1 MRHVGF
7 SLLLLAPL
15 FAQDRTPD
23 DLLKLPVPQA
33 TRIASHHS
41 GAPVDSGGGP
51 GAYLGAVDFSQP
63 QAPAGTP
70 KIACILDSATLGV
83 PGPVARYQLL
93 TILGTGLGPTSGVA
107 STGDSTTSLGGV
119 NVSFSSVDPTSSGA
133 APLLYASVTQINFA
147 VPLIS
152 SFVSSATMQLTV
164 NGVAAAPLQFP
175 LTSGNPNLF
184 PVILNADG
192 SQNSPKNPS
201 ALNSTVSVFVNG
213 LSGLTPQYPP
223 LNRIPAELFTDNGW
237 QVKDIVPA
245 TTFVLRVDLQIPSNT
260 AGYPCG
266 TPAIGAC
273 PMPVG
278 LYYLDLT
285 SALFYP
291 PPSDV
296 TALTAVGT
304 VYVSVP

>member
-1 MRHVGF
+1 
-7 SLLLLAPL
+7 
-15 FAQDRTPD
+15 
-23 DLLKLPVPQA
+23 
-33 TRIASHHS
+33 
-41 GAPVDSGGGP
+41 
-51 GAYLGAVDFSQP
+51 VDFSQP

-93 TILGTGLGPTSGVA
+93 TIFGTGLGPASGVA
-107 STGDSTTSLGGV
+107 ATGDSTTSLGGV
-119 NVSFSSVDPTSSGA
+119 NITFTSAEPPSSGV
-133 APLLYASVTQINFA
+133 APLLYASATQINFA

-164 NGVAAAPLQFP
+164 NGITAALLQFP
-175 LTSGNPNLF
+175 LTSANPNLF
-184 PVILNADG
+184 PTILNADG
-192 SQNSPKNPS
+192 SLNSPKNPS
-201 ALNSTVSVFVNG
+201 TLNSTVSMFVNG

-223 LNRIPAELFTDNGW
+223 FIRIPTELFTDNGW
-237 QVKDIVPA
+237 QVKNIVPA

-266 TPAIGAC
+266 TPGTGAC
-273 PMPVG
+273 PVPVG